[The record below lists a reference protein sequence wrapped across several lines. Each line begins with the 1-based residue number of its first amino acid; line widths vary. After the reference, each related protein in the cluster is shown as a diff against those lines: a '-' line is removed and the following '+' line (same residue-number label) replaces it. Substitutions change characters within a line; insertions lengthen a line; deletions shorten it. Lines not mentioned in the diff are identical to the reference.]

1 LKSERERKTMTE
13 NTKPER
19 SFCVVGVEEDKVVTL
34 YAKSPR
40 DAAIRTFNNPDFIKE
55 GSVEVFEFGRGKRY
69 VRQSTAVPAGKA
81 E

>member
-1 LKSERERKTMTE
+1 MTE

-19 SFCVVGVEEDKVVTL
+19 SFCVVGVENDKIATL

-40 DAAIRTFNNPDFIKE
+40 DAAVRAFNSPDFVNE
-55 GSVEVFEFGRGKRY
+55 SDVEVFEFGRGKRY

-81 E
+81 G

>member
-1 LKSERERKTMTE
+1 MTE
-13 NTKPER
+13 KPKPER
-19 SFCVVGVEEDKVVTL
+19 SFCVIGLADDVMGTL

-40 DAAIRTFNNPDFIKE
+40 DAAVKALNSADYTKE
-55 GSVEVFEFGRGKRY
+55 TEVEVFEFGRGKRY